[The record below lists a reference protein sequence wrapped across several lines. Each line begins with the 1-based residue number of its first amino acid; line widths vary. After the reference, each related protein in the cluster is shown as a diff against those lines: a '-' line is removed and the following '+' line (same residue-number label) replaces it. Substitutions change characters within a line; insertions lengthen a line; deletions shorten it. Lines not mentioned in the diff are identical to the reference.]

1 MKERDIFIIICIL
14 LILSVIKIINNKFI
28 ENFENR
34 IDFTRDYSG
43 NTLNNSTKNKQIVQD
58 LDTEAKDITKLQ
70 EAKTE
75 LDESKKYPDILTR
88 RQREEEEL
96 FNSSHGKFQKF
107 EKKSCAFLDITTMPC
122 SDHPNDN
129 NPITKCKIN
138 CAQNCLLD
146 KNCISFEYNNNTNT
160 CKLSSSCYEGNLN
173 NNRNSDI
180 YFKDGAD
187 IPSLAQ
193 FRKVPKKVCPSNTKI
208 NNKRFPNT
216 TLSECAQ
223 KCLDNNPECISFEYK
238 KKDGNDNNVCH
249 LTNDCHR
256 YYYTNDNNSDVFM
269 KNNVKINEEVNYKP
283 LTCNKTN
290 DNNYY
295 NRWIHFFWKKNF
307 HHRKWSYPINSKPG
321 SVKNESYVGRWPN
334 NDWLSAKIPPRTR
347 IKFCRDT
354 SGRRCNNWVR
364 NGSYNNYKDIP
375 NLHAHPHR
383 IGDNISSFYAETI

>member
-34 IDFTRDYSG
+34 FDFTEVKSKDI
-43 NTLNNSTKNKQIVQD
+43 KNRTVNYGQKLQD
-58 LDTEAKDITKLQ
+58 LETDAEDITKLQ

-75 LDESKKYPDILTR
+75 LDESKKYSDILTR

-122 SDHPNDN
+122 TDDPTDN

-173 NNRNSDI
+173 DNINSENSDI
-180 YFKDGAD
+180 YFKENAEV
-187 IPSLAQ
+187 PKLAQ
-193 FRKVPKKVCPSNTKI
+193 FRKVPKKVCPSHTKI

-223 KCLDNNPECISFEYK
+223 KCLKDDPTCISFEYK
-238 KKDGNDNNVCH
+238 QKDGNDNNVCH
-249 LTNDCHR
+249 LTNNCHK
-256 YYYTNDNNSDVFM
+256 YYYTNNNNSDVFM
-269 KNNVKINEEVNYKP
+269 KNNVKINKILHPRNLP
-283 LTCNKTN
+283 LMTHNI
-290 DNNYY
+290 NYY
-295 NRWIHFFWKKNF
+295 DKLIHFYWKPKF
-307 HHRKWSYPINSKPG
+307 KHRKWSYAINSKPG
-321 SVKNESYVGRWPN
+321 STYNNNWVTSWPN
-334 NDWLSAKIPPRTR
+334 DDWGSIEIPPRTEL
-347 IKFCRDT
+347 IIYEH
-354 SGRRCNNWVR
+354 S
-364 NGSYNNYKDIP
+364 NYKGSSKIYTNNDYVNYSNID
-375 NLHAHPHR
+375 NLHGWR
-383 IGDNISSFYAETI
+383 DEISSFKARSL